1 MLFIPYGEV
10 KKVKILL
17 KNYCAFVT
25 FNDRNSAE
33 NAMNNLYNK
42 FMIKG
47 EKFKLQWGRSAKTN
61 FEEEEHEN
69 KNNLK
74 DITYKTE
81 CPINDPLNNNN
92 IFTKVND
99 RNFNLKNEKNINNNL
114 NNIKNNNTFYNVN
127 LFNFEKGKKPYYPSM
142 DPNLMGG
149 EIKSRK
155 NLKKDFNE
163 NKKGNES
170 QKNFEKIM
178 QLYNDADE

>member
-1 MLFIPYGEV
+1 
-10 KKVKILL
+10 
-17 KNYCAFVT
+17 
-25 FNDRNSAE
+25 
-33 NAMNNLYNK
+33 
-42 FMIKG
+42 MIKG

-69 KNNLK
+69 KNNIK
-74 DITYKTE
+74 DISYKTE
-81 CPINDPLNNNN
+81 CPVNDPLNNNN
-92 IFTKVND
+92 ILTKVKDGNFKND
-99 RNFNLKNEKNINNNL
+99 KNTNNNSL
-114 NNIKNNNTFYNVN
+114 YKLT

-155 NLKKDFNE
+155 NLKKDFIHNKNE
-163 NKKGNES
+163 NES